1 MNALGALIL
10 LATIGIQLVAPRR
23 WALLGTLAGVLFLN
37 QAQQI
42 VFFGLNLYSSRL
54 MELAGFIRVMMR
66 GEFSFSR
73 IRLLDKIFVAL
84 YVYATVVFVL
94 RSPEGQINAIGM
106 AVDAILCYFTFRG
119 LVQTVDDFRWFLR
132 AFAILLVPYVAIVLI
147 ESFTDHNLFT
157 MLEGGNFGIWS
168 RKGRPRCLGSFRHP
182 SLLGTLGAAFLPLY
196 IGLAWSK
203 LDRKRALL
211 GAVLCMLIVWASNSG
226 GPMSCMAVG
235 IVGWLFWKMRTKMKW
250 ARRGAV
256 ALVVALGLTM
266 KAPVWYLL
274 ARVSSV
280 SGGDGWHRSRLL
292 DMAFQNLDKW
302 WLAGMPIRDTQRWFP
317 YVLAL
322 TGGADLTNQFLAFG
336 IASGLLALILFL
348 VLLTVAFS
356 NLGQTLAALRFACQE
371 TTETEYLLWGL
382 GVMLGVHVF
391 NWLGITYFDQT
402 YVFWFMQLAVIAS
415 LTESLPRRIELEAVS
430 ADDYAEVECEVQ

>member
-10 LATIGIQLVAPRR
+10 LVVLSIQMAAPRR
-23 WALLGTLAGVLFLN
+23 WALLGALGGVLFLN

-42 VFFGLNLYSSRL
+42 NFFGLNLFSTRFI
-54 MELAGFIRVMMR
+54 ELAGFIRVMVR

-73 IRLLDKIFVAL
+73 MNRLDKIFVVL

-94 RSPEGQINAIGM
+94 RSSENQTNAIGM
-106 AVDAILCYFTFRG
+106 AVDAFLCYFMFRG
-119 LVQTVDDFRWFLR
+119 LVQTVDDLRWFLR
-132 AFAILLVPYVAIVLI
+132 AFAIVLIPYVAIVLI
-147 ESFTDHNLFT
+147 ESFTNHNLFT
-157 MLEGGNFGIWS
+157 MLEGGNFGSWS
-168 RKGRPRCLGSFRHP
+168 RKGRPRCLGSLRHP
-182 SLLGTLGAAFLPLY
+182 SLLGTLGASLLPLY

-203 LDRKRALL
+203 LERKRALL
-211 GAVLCMLIVWASNSG
+211 GAVLCALLVWASNSG

-235 IVGWLFWKMRTKMKW
+235 IVGWLFWKIRTKMQW
-250 ARRGAV
+250 VRRGAV
-256 ALVVALGLTM
+256 VMIAALAMTM

-302 WLAGMPIRDTQRWFP
+302 WLAGMPIRETQSWFP

-322 TGGADLTNQFLAFG
+322 TGGADMTNQFLAFG
-336 IASGLLALILFL
+336 ISSGLLAMILFL
-348 VLLTVAFS
+348 VLLTVAFR
-356 NLGQTLAALRFACQE
+356 NLGRTLAMLRFIYPQ

-382 GVMLGVHVF
+382 GVMLGVHIF

-402 YVFWFMQLAVIAS
+402 YVFWFMQLATIAS
-415 LTESLPRRIELEAVS
+415 LTETVAQPVELEVVNE
-430 ADDYAEVECEVQ
+430 DDYVTAEV